1 MVNCTGNLRMTGGEE
16 MENHVKR
23 AKKSSAVLIWGVVLC
38 VVMTIIGFFLY
49 VSLIPMQDFELL
61 TQAEKVAFQRETALN
76 YPLGMVMF
84 YGGIAGSVLFTVLL
98 VVRKFRSRK
107 GKGIQG

>member
-1 MVNCTGNLRMTGGEE
+1 
-16 MENHVKR
+16 MEDHVKK
-23 AKKSSAVLIWGVVLC
+23 AKKSSAILICGVVFC
-38 VVMTIIGFFLY
+38 MVMTVVGFFLY

-61 TQAEKVAFQRETALN
+61 TRAEKVAFQRETALN
-76 YPLGMVMF
+76 YPLGVVMF